1 MVASAEADDS
11 GDGTATDVSSGGSP
25 PSSDCTLPS
34 CLERSPPIKGVTRQF
49 REISTPT
56 TGSGGGSTAV
66 HMTNRSLRKLNPA
79 YQHGT
84 RAVPFAPGREGP
96 AMADFFAEPLSLDFW
111 KLRKSFV
118 RTRSSALLICPRW
131 IGILIKKV
139 TGSVA
144 RPLSPSQRLCL
155 IVTTLLLMP
164 LARPLQWFRA
174 EGKRCSSTPCACQS
188 SGAMF
193 FTRLL
198 DTRPGVD
205 TLDLSHPKYRAE

>member
-1 MVASAEADDS
+1 M
-11 GDGTATDVSSGGSP
+11 
-25 PSSDCTLPS
+25 
-34 CLERSPPIKGVTRQF
+34 TRQF

-188 SGAMF
+188 RGNVLHEAVGHAARRRHSRSESPEIPGRIVSFITAIGRSPPFFAVGASQ
-193 FTRLL
+193 RLQ
-198 DTRPGVD
+198 
-205 TLDLSHPKYRAE
+205 

>member
-1 MVASAEADDS
+1 M
-11 GDGTATDVSSGGSP
+11 
-25 PSSDCTLPS
+25 
-34 CLERSPPIKGVTRQF
+34 ERSPPIKGVTRQF

-84 RAVPFAPGREGP
+84 SAVPFAPGREGP

-118 RTRSSALLICPRW
+118 RTRSSALLVCPRC

-144 RPLSPSQRLCL
+144 SRLSPSQRVCL
-155 IVTTLLLMP
+155 VVGTLLLIP

-174 EGKRCSSTPCACQS
+174 EGRRCASTLCACQS
-188 SGAMF
+188 WGSVLHEAVGHAARRRHSRSQSPEIPGRIVSFIIAIGRSPPF
-193 FTRLL
+193 FAVGTG
-198 DTRPGVD
+198 PHVQ
-205 TLDLSHPKYRAE
+205 